1 MEDKHHG
8 LIKKIF
14 FGLALCILLTWL
26 LYDIDRFIAIWNK
39 LVSICG
45 PVIIGACLAFVMNV
59 PMRGIERA
67 LIKIKKKS
75 LRRGLSMTLTALLLF
90 LVIIG
95 VFLLLIPQL
104 VETIESLIPKV
115 ETLVNNGAVSLTDF
129 INGDSPFMEA
139 VRKYTDF
146 DSLDVADLASKGVS
160 LLGQIV
166 TGLLSNVLNIVS
178 SVVNGLFDA
187 VIAMVLAVYFLF
199 QKETL
204 ARQSRRM
211 LYAYLPEAKADYI
224 IRVGRLS
231 NATFSSF
238 LSGQCLEVVILGC
251 MFAVCMAIFQMPYIP
266 LVSVVVAVTAFIPV
280 VGAWVGCILGAFLI
294 LVGSPDPMQAVW
306 FVVMSI
312 VLQQIENNL
321 IYPRVVGNSIGL
333 SGLWVMF
340 AIILGGGLFG
350 VMGMFIMI
358 PVVSVIYTLVGEH
371 THNRLKQRG
380 IDSVKLQDHP
390 PELKT
395 PLKQK
400 KSKKK

>member
-8 LIKKIF
+8 LIRKIF
-14 FGLALCILLTWL
+14 FGVASCILLTWL

-39 LVSICG
+39 LVSILG
-45 PVIIGACLAFVMNV
+45 PVTIGACLAFVMNV
-59 PMRGIERA
+59 PMRGIER
-67 LIKIKKKS
+67 LLKKIKKQS
-75 LRRGLSMTLTALLLF
+75 IRRGLSMTLTALLLVF
-90 LVIIG
+90 VVVG

-115 ETLVNNGAVSLTDF
+115 EKLFNNGAASVAEF
-129 INGDSPFMEA
+129 INGDSPFMNT

-146 DSLDVADLASKGVS
+146 ESIDVAGIASKGVS
-160 LLGQIV
+160 ILGDV
-166 TGLLSNVLNIVS
+166 LSGLLSNVLTIVS
-178 SVVNGLFDA
+178 SVVTGLFDA
-187 VIAMVLAVYFLF
+187 VIAIVLAVYFLF

-204 ARQSRRM
+204 ARQSRRI

-224 IRVGRLS
+224 IRVGRLT

-238 LSGQCLEVVILGC
+238 LSGQCLEVVILGL
-251 MFAVCMAIFQMPYIP
+251 MFAISMAIFQMPYIP
-266 LVSVVVAVTAFIPV
+266 LVSVVVAITAFIPV
-280 VGAWVGCILGAFLI
+280 VGAWIGCILGAFLI
-294 LVGSPDPMQAVW
+294 LVGSPEPMLAFW

-312 VLQQIENNL
+312 VLQQIENNM

-340 AIILGGGLFG
+340 AIILGGGLLG
-350 VMGMFIMI
+350 VMGMVIMI
-358 PVVSVIYTLVGEH
+358 PVVSVVYTLVGEH
-371 THNRLKQRG
+371 THNRLAQRG
-380 IDSVKLQDHP
+380 IDRNKLQDHP